1 MNTHG
6 KSAIATVK
14 AKPAVALIDTIKGIN
29 AEIERVRSVG
39 KDLQHD
45 MHVLACSVLA
55 HVGKHGDTRPCTAM
69 VDAFIAA
76 CPDMVRVNS
85 LKQWFETFGRIS
97 FADHKACFVKSK
109 AQRLG
114 EAMEKPFWRFKALE
128 GAPYQPLD
136 IDSWLDKQVKALE
149 KDKAAALKAN
159 PQADVQK
166 QTKLIFAL
174 KTHNVQ
180 VAAVLPN

>member
-14 AKPAVALIDTIKGIN
+14 AKPVVALIGTIKGIN

-39 KDLQHD
+39 SDLQYS

-55 HVGKHGDTRPCTAM
+55 HVNKHGDTRPCTAM

-85 LKQWFETFGRIS
+85 LKQWFETFGRIEFS
-97 FADHKACFVKSK
+97 DNKACYAKSK
-109 AQRLG
+109 TPRLG
-114 EAMEKPFWRFKALE
+114 EAMEKPFWRFAALE
-128 GAPYQPLD
+128 GKPYQPLEL
-136 IDSWLDKQVKALE
+136 DSWLDKQIKALE
-149 KDKAAALKAN
+149 KDAEKTKR
-159 PQADVQK
+159 DHS
-166 QTKLIFAL
+166 KLIMAL

-180 VAAVLPN
+180 VAAQLPN